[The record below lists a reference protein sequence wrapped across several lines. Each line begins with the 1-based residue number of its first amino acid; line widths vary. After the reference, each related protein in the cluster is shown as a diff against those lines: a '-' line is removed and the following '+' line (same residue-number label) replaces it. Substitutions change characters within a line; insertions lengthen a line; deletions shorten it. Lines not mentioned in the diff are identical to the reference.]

1 MTEKFTQKAKDT
13 LNQSSNIAKKYGHGF
28 IGTEHMLLGLL
39 KVKDSV
45 AEKALTQKG
54 ITFKNIEEKVLL
66 VSPKID
72 IDNKIPRAY
81 TPMARKII
89 EESFNESVKFNSN
102 VIGTEHILLALLN
115 EKNSIAVK
123 ILEES
128 GLDVQHLKLT
138 LLAMLG
144 ATQQQKK
151 IPNFLPMGKVDDV
164 KEASRT
170 QTLDKFSRDFTEMAK
185 NNNFDPIVKRENEI
199 ERLIQILSRR
209 TKNNPVLVGQPGV
222 GKTAIV
228 EGLAERIATGVV
240 PTILLEKRVV
250 SLDLSSVVA
259 GSKYRGEFE
268 DRLKKIMN
276 EVIKQKD
283 VILFIDEI
291 HTLVGAG
298 GAEGAMDAS
307 NILKPFLS
315 RGEIQV
321 IGATTNEE
329 YRKYIEK
336 DQALERRFA
345 KITVEEPNAKETIDM
360 LKVLRDKYEAHH
372 DVTITDEAINS
383 AVSLSIRYI
392 QDRFLPDKAID
403 VIDEACSKAKL
414 VAYTTPPDI
423 KSLEQQIEELN
434 LDKVRAI
441 KNEDYKL
448 AQDIKDDQAKLE
460 KKLDRLLKKWSKTN
474 QENAF
479 IVDEEIVTKVVSSW
493 TGVPITSLDLKDKEK
508 LLNLEKLLHERVI
521 GQKEAVVAIAK
532 AIRRSRVGLKDPKRP
547 IGSFLFLGPTGVG
560 KTELSKALSEVLF
573 GDDDAMIRID
583 MSEYMEKHAVSK
595 LIGSPPG
602 YVGYEE
608 GGQLSEKVRRKPY
621 SVILID
627 EIEKA
632 HEDVFNI
639 LLQILDD
646 GHITDSQG
654 RKIDFKNC
662 VIIMTSNVGGK
673 SIVEP
678 KQLGFI
684 STVDTERDY
693 KEMKSKVLD
702 EVKKLFKPEF
712 LNRIDEMV
720 VFHPLT
726 MEDIGQIAKIFI
738 DKVVVKASE
747 NVKININYDD
757 KVVAFI
763 SKKGYN
769 HIYGARPLRRTIQS
783 EFEDYLA
790 EQILSNELKE
800 GDRIDITEQDE
811 KLVFTKNE

>member
-1 MTEKFTQKAKDT
+1 MPEKFTKKAKDL
-13 LNQSSNIAKKYGHGF
+13 LNNSSNLAKEYGHGF
-28 IGTEHMLLGLL
+28 IGTEHLLLGVL
-39 KVKDSV
+39 KTKDSV
-45 AEKALTQKG
+45 AYQALT
-54 ITFKNIEEKVLL
+54 TRNIKFDIVEEKVLA
-66 VSPKID
+66 VSPKILNTD
-72 IDNKIPRAY
+72 KSPRAY
-81 TPMARKII
+81 TPMTKRII
-89 EESFNESVKFNSN
+89 EESLNEAIKLQSDQ
-102 VIGTEHILLALLN
+102 IGTEHILIALIS

-123 ILEES
+123 ILTEMGIDVI
-128 GLDVQHLKLT
+128 GLKVSI
-138 LLAMLG
+138 LAILG
-144 ATQQQKK
+144 VSQKK
-151 IPNFLPMGKVDDV
+151 PQFLPVGKVSEQ
-164 KEASRT
+164 KTASKT
-170 QTLDKFSRDFTEMAK
+170 PTLDKFSRDFTIMADK
-185 NNNFDPIVKRENEI
+185 NEFDPIVNREKEI
-199 ERLIQILSRR
+199 ERLIQVLSRR
-209 TKNNPVLVGQPGV
+209 TKNNPVLVGEPGV

-228 EGLAERIATGVV
+228 EGLATRIVSGLV
-240 PTILLEKRVV
+240 PTLLLEKRVV
-250 SLDLSSVVA
+250 SLDLSSVIA

-276 EVIKQKD
+276 EVIINKD

-345 KITVEEPNAKETIDM
+345 KISVEEPSNKETIDM
-360 LKVLRDKYEAHH
+360 LKILRDRYETHH
-372 DVTITDEAINS
+372 NVTITDEAIDL
-383 AVSLSIRYI
+383 AVNLSQRYI

-403 VIDEACSKAKL
+403 IIDEACSKAKL
-414 VAYTTPPDI
+414 IAYQTPPDVKVLEEKI
-423 KSLEQQIEELN
+423 SSLGAEKIIAIKKENYKEAQEIKEKQEKEEKSLE
-434 LDKVRAI
+434 K
-441 KNEDYKL
+441 
-448 AQDIKDDQAKLE
+448 
-460 KKLDRLLKKWSKTN
+460 LKKKWAKSNEKS
-474 QENAF
+474 AF
-479 IVDEEIVTKVVSSW
+479 IVNEKVITEIVASW
-493 TGVPITSLDLKDKEK
+493 SGVPITALEDTDKEK
-508 LLNLEKLLHERVI
+508 LLNLEKLLGERVI
-521 GQKEAVVAIAK
+521 GQKEGVIAISK

-573 GDDDAMIRID
+573 GDDDAMIRVD

-654 RKIDFKNC
+654 RKVDFKNC

-678 KQLGFI
+678 KKLGFI
-684 STVDTERDY
+684 SNDDSDRDY
-693 KEMKSKVLD
+693 SEMKSKVFD
-702 EVKKLFKPEF
+702 EVKKMFKPEF

-726 MEDIGQIAKIFI
+726 TDEIGQIAKIFI
-738 DKVVVKASE
+738 DKVVIKANE
-747 NVKININYDD
+747 NVKVNIKYDE

-763 SKKGYN
+763 SKKGYDKL
-769 HIYGARPLRRTIQS
+769 YGARPLKRTIQS

-790 EQILSNELKE
+790 EQILSNNIVE
-800 GDRIDITEQDE
+800 GDVLNITEENE
-811 KLVFTKNE
+811 KLVFTKSK

>member
-1 MTEKFTQKAKDT
+1 MSDKFTKKSKDV
-13 LNQSSNIAKKYGHGF
+13 LNNASNIAKGYGHGF
-28 IGTEHMLLGLL
+28 IGTEHILLGFL
-39 KVKDSV
+39 KTKDSV
-45 AEKALTQKG
+45 AEKALTQRG
-54 ITFKNIEEKVLL
+54 ITFKNVEEKVLV
-66 VSPKID
+66 VSPKIED
-72 IDNKIPRAY
+72 TSKTPRAY
-81 TPMARKII
+81 TPMSKKII
-89 EESFNESVKFNSN
+89 EASLSESLRFNSD
-102 VIGTEHILLALLN
+102 VIGTEHILLALIN
-115 EKNSIAVK
+115 ETNSIAVK
-123 ILEES
+123 ILTEL
-128 GLDVQHLKLT
+128 GCDINNLKLT

-144 ATQQQKK
+144 LAQKK
-151 IPNFLPMGKVDDV
+151 PLPFLPMGKGEETKDNS
-164 KEASRT
+164 KT
-170 QTLDKFSRDFTEMAK
+170 QTLDKFSRDFTKMAK
-185 NNNFDPIVKRENEI
+185 ENTFDPIVKRENEI

-209 TKNNPVLVGQPGV
+209 TKNNPVLVGEPGV

-240 PTILLEKRVV
+240 PTLLLEKRVV
-250 SLDLSSVVA
+250 SLDLSSIIA

-268 DRLKKIMN
+268 ERLKKIMN
-276 EVIKQKD
+276 EVIAQKN

-315 RGEIQV
+315 RGEIQI

-345 KITVEEPNAKETIDM
+345 KITIAEPTSNETVEM
-360 LKVLRDKYEAHH
+360 LKILRDKYEQHH
-372 DVTITDEAINS
+372 NVTITDEAINS
-383 AVSLSIRYI
+383 AVNLSVRYI

-403 VIDEACSKAKL
+403 VLDESCSKAKL
-414 VAYTTPPDI
+414 IAYQTPPDI
-423 KSLEQQIEELN
+423 KTLELKIDELN
-434 LDKVRAI
+434 LDKLRAI
-441 KNEDYKL
+441 KNEDYKK
-448 AQDIKDDQAKLE
+448 AQDIKEEQTSLE
-460 KKLDRLLKKWSKTN
+460 KKLERQLKKWSKSN
-474 QENAF
+474 EQSEL
-479 IVDEEIVTKVVSSW
+479 IVDEEVVTKVVSTW
-493 TGVPITSLDLKDKEK
+493 TGIPITSLDLKDKER
-508 LLNLEKLLHERVI
+508 LLNLENLLHERVI
-521 GQKEAVVAIAK
+521 GQKEAVVAISK
-532 AIRRSRVGLKDPKRP
+532 SIRRSRVGLKDPKRP

-573 GDDDAMIRID
+573 GDDDAMIRVD

-654 RKIDFKNC
+654 RKVDFKNC

-684 STVDTERDY
+684 SNVDEEKDY
-693 KEMKSKVLD
+693 QKMKSKVLD

-712 LNRIDEMV
+712 LNRIDEIV

-726 MEDIGQIAKIFI
+726 TNEIGKIAKIFI

-747 NVKININYDD
+747 NVKIDINYDE
-757 KVVAFI
+757 KVVEFI
-763 SKKGYN
+763 SKKGYD
-769 HIYGARPLRRTIQS
+769 HVYGARPLKRTIQS

-790 EQILSNELKE
+790 EQILLKELKE
-800 GDRIDITEQDE
+800 GDTISITEKDE
-811 KLVFTKNE
+811 KLVFTRV

>member
-1 MTEKFTQKAKDT
+1 MSEKFTKKAKDL
-13 LNQSSNIAKKYGHGF
+13 LNQSSNIAKNYGHSF
-28 IGTEHMLLGLL
+28 IGTEHLLLAIL

-45 AEKALTQKG
+45 AEKTLTSRG
-54 ITFKNIEEKVLL
+54 INFKDVEEKVLV
-66 VSPKID
+66 VSPKIEGLS
-72 IDNKIPRAY
+72 NMPRAY
-81 TPMARKII
+81 TPMTKRII
-89 EESFNESVKFNSN
+89 EESYNEALKFDSAT
-102 VIGTEHILLALLN
+102 VGTEHILLALLS
-115 EKNSIAVK
+115 ETNSIAVK
-123 ILEES
+123 ILQE
-128 GLDVQHLKLT
+128 LNVDANNLKVS

-144 ATQQQKK
+144 ITQKK
-151 IPNFLPMGKVDDV
+151 QTTYIPPAGRQDDNRGGK
-164 KEASRT
+164 T
-170 QTLDKFSRDFTEMAK
+170 QTLDKFSRDFTAMAK
-185 NNNFDPIVKRENEI
+185 NDEFDPIVNRENEI

-209 TKNNPVLVGQPGV
+209 TKNNPVLVGAPGV

-228 EGLAERIATGVV
+228 EGLAERIVTGVV
-240 PTILLEKRVV
+240 PTILLDKRVV
-250 SLDLSSVVA
+250 SLDLASVIA

-276 EVIKQKD
+276 EVIKQKN

-315 RGEIQV
+315 RGEIQI

-345 KITVEEPNAKETIDM
+345 KISVEEPTASETVLM
-360 LKVLRDKYEAHH
+360 LKTLRDKYEKHH
-372 DVTITDEAINS
+372 NVTITDEAINC
-383 AVSLSIRYI
+383 AVNLSVRYI

-403 VIDEACSKAKL
+403 VIDESCSKAKL
-414 VAYTTPPDI
+414 VAYQTPPDI
-423 KSLEQQIEELN
+423 KSLEQKINELN
-434 LDKVRAI
+434 TDKLNAI

-448 AQDIKDDQAKLE
+448 AQNIKDEQAKLE
-460 KKLDRLLKKWSKTN
+460 KNLEKLLKKWTRNNEKS
-474 QENAF
+474 EF
-479 IVDEEIVTKVVSSW
+479 LVDEEIVTKVVSHW
-493 TGVPITSLDLKDKEK
+493 TGIPITSLDLKDKEK
-508 LLNLEKLLHERVI
+508 LINLEKLLHERVI
-521 GQKEAVVAIAK
+521 GQKEAVVAISK
-532 AIRRSRVGLKDPKRP
+532 SIRRSRVGLKDPKRP

-654 RKIDFKNC
+654 RKVDFKNC
-662 VIIMTSNVGGK
+662 IIIMTSNVGGK

-684 STVDTERDY
+684 STVDIEKDY
-693 KEMKSKVLD
+693 NEMKSKVLD

-712 LNRIDEMV
+712 LNRIDDIV

-726 MEDIGQIAKIFI
+726 TEEIGKIAKLFI
-738 DKVVVKASE
+738 DKVVIKANQ
-747 NVKININYDD
+747 NVKININYDES
-757 KVVAFI
+757 VVSFI
-763 SKKGYN
+763 SKKGYDKV
-769 HIYGARPLRRTIQS
+769 YGARPLKRAIQS

-790 EQILSNELKE
+790 EQILLNEINE
-800 GDRIDITEQDE
+800 GDTINIKEEDE
-811 KLVFTKNE
+811 KLIFTKA

>member
-1 MTEKFTQKAKDT
+1 MPEKFTKKAKDL
-13 LNQSSNIAKKYGHGF
+13 LNNSSNIAKEYGHGF
-28 IGTEHMLLGLL
+28 IGTEHLLLGIL
-39 KVKDSV
+39 KTKDSV
-45 AEKALTQKG
+45 AFQALTARNVKFDIVEQ
-54 ITFKNIEEKVLL
+54 KVLT
-66 VSPKID
+66 VSPKTLGGE
-72 IDNKIPRAY
+72 KQPRAY
-81 TPMARKII
+81 TPMTKRII
-89 EESFNESVKFNSN
+89 EESLSEAINLQSEQ
-102 VIGTEHILLALLN
+102 IGTEHILIALIS

-123 ILEES
+123 ILTELGVDVV
-128 GLDVQHLKLT
+128 GLKVSI
-138 LLAMLG
+138 LAMLG
-144 ATQQQKK
+144 VSQKK
-151 IPNFLPMGKVDDV
+151 PQFLPIGKTNEQ
-164 KEASRT
+164 KTTSKT
-170 QTLDKFSRDFTEMAK
+170 PTLDKFSRDFTMMAER
-185 NNNFDPIVKRENEI
+185 NEFDPIVNREKEI
-199 ERLIQILSRR
+199 ERLVQVLSRR
-209 TKNNPVLVGQPGV
+209 TKNNPVLVGEPGV
-222 GKTAIV
+222 GKTAIA
-228 EGLAERIATGVV
+228 EGLATRIVSGLV
-240 PTILLEKRVV
+240 PTLLLEKRVV
-250 SLDLSSVVA
+250 SLDLSSIVA

-276 EVIKQKD
+276 EVIANKD

-345 KITVEEPNAKETIDM
+345 KINIEEPSNSETIDM
-360 LKVLRDKYEAHH
+360 LKILRDRYETHH
-372 DVTITDEAINS
+372 NVTITDEAIDL
-383 AVSLSIRYI
+383 AVNLSQRYI

-403 VIDEACSKAKL
+403 IIDEACSKAKL
-414 VAYTTPPDI
+414 IAYQTPPDVKVLEEKISTLNGEKIIAI
-423 KSLEQQIEELN
+423 KKENYKEAQEIKEQQEKEE
-434 LDKVRAI
+434 
-441 KNEDYKL
+441 KN
-448 AQDIKDDQAKLE
+448 LE
-460 KKLDRLLKKWSKTN
+460 KLKKKWAKDNEKS
-474 QENAF
+474 AF
-479 IVDEEIVTKVVSSW
+479 IVDEKIVTEIVASW
-493 TGVPITSLDLKDKEK
+493 SGVPITALEATDKER
-508 LLNLEKLLHERVI
+508 LLNLEKLLGERVI
-521 GQKEAVVAIAK
+521 GQKEGVVAISK

-654 RKIDFKNC
+654 RKVDFKNS

-684 STVDTERDY
+684 NNADSDRDY
-693 KEMKSKVLD
+693 NEMKSKVLD
-702 EVKKLFKPEF
+702 EVKKMFKPEF

-726 MEDIGQIAKIFI
+726 VDEIGEIAKIFI
-738 DKVVVKASE
+738 DKVVIKASE
-747 NVKININYDD
+747 NVKVNINYDD

-763 SKKGYN
+763 SKKGYDKL
-769 HIYGARPLRRTIQS
+769 YGARPLKRTIQS

-790 EQILSNELKE
+790 EQILSNQILE
-800 GDRIDITEQDE
+800 GDVLNITEEDE
-811 KLVFTKNE
+811 KLVFTKSK

>member
-1 MTEKFTQKAKDT
+1 MSEKFTKKAQDL
-13 LNQSSNIAKKYGHGF
+13 LNQSSNIAKAYGHGF
-28 IGTEHMLLGLL
+28 IGTEHLLLGFL
-39 KVKDSV
+39 KVKESV
-45 AEKALTQKG
+45 AYQTLTNRG
-54 ITFKNIEEKVLL
+54 INYKTVEEKVLI
-66 VSPKID
+66 VSPT
-72 IDNKIPRAY
+72 IDNSDKSPRAY
-81 TPMARKII
+81 TPMTKRII
-89 EESFNESVKFNSN
+89 EESLNEAIKLNCEQ
-102 VIGTEHILLALLN
+102 IGTEHILLAVLN

-123 ILEES
+123 ILEECGIDIN
-128 GLDVQHLKLT
+128 GLKVS
-138 LLAMLG
+138 LLAMMG
-144 ATQQQKK
+144 VSQKK
-151 IPNFLPMGKVDDV
+151 PSFLPIGRIDDPKVV
-164 KEASRT
+164 SKT
-170 QTLDKFSRDFTEMAK
+170 PTLDKYSRDFTAMARDSQ
-185 NNNFDPIVKRENEI
+185 FDPIVKREKEI

-209 TKNNPVLVGQPGV
+209 TKNNPVLVGEPGV
-222 GKTAIV
+222 GKTAIA
-228 EGLAERIATGVV
+228 EGLAERIVTGVV
-240 PTILLEKRVV
+240 PTLLLEKRVV
-250 SLDLSSVVA
+250 SLDLSSIVA

-268 DRLKKIMN
+268 DRLKKIMS
-276 EVIKQKD
+276 EVMAQKN

-345 KITVEEPNAKETIDM
+345 KIAVEEPTEEETVEM
-360 LKVLRDKYEAHH
+360 LKILRPKYENHH
-372 DVTITDEAINS
+372 NVTITDEAITS
-383 AVSLSIRYI
+383 AVSLSERYI

-403 VIDEACSKAKL
+403 IMDEACSKAKL
-414 VAYTTPPDI
+414 VAYQTPPDVKALEAKI
-423 KSLEQQIEELN
+423 ASLASQKLE
-434 LDKVRAI
+434 AI
-441 KNEDYKL
+441 KNEDFGL
-448 AQDIKDDQAKLE
+448 AQELKNEQIQEEKNLE
-460 KKLDRLLKKWSKTN
+460 KLLKKWSRNNEKS
-474 QENAF
+474 AF
-479 IVDEEIVTKVVSSW
+479 TVDVQIVTEVVATWS
-493 TGVPITSLDLKDKEK
+493 GVPITSLEVKDKER
-508 LLNLEKLLHERVI
+508 LLNLENLLGERVI
-521 GQKEAVVAIAK
+521 GQKEAVEAISK

-608 GGQLSEKVRRKPY
+608 GGQLSEKIRRKPY

-654 RKIDFKNC
+654 RKVDFKNS

-684 STVDTERDY
+684 STVDVERDY
-693 KEMKSKVLD
+693 KQMKSKVLD
-702 EVKKLFKPEF
+702 EVKKVFKPEF
-712 LNRIDEMV
+712 LNRIDDIV

-726 MEDIGQIAKIFI
+726 AEEIGKIAKMFI
-738 DKVVVKASE
+738 DKVVVKANN
-747 NVKININYDD
+747 NVKVNIEYDE

-763 SKKGYN
+763 SKKGYD
-769 HIYGARPLRRTIQS
+769 HLYGARPLKRTIQS

-790 EQILSNELKE
+790 EQILLNEICA
-800 GDRIDITEQDE
+800 GDKILITETDE
-811 KLVFTKNE
+811 KLVFTKSK